1 LKACIHRGTKEIGG
15 TCVELE
21 SQGQRIVLDIGLPL
35 DAKDDNIPLPPVSGF
50 KKIDDSLLGVF
61 ISHPHLD
68 HYGLSQKINQN
79 IPVLIGTDALRII
92 SAANSFAFRETTFKD
107 VQSIKNKKSITLGP
121 FKLTPYLVDHSAY
134 DSYSL
139 LVEADNKRLFYS
151 GDFRRHGRKGKL
163 FERFISHAPS
173 NIDTLLMEG
182 STLGRSED
190 INAYP
195 TEVELEKS
203 LIELFKKTNG
213 LVLLWCSG
221 QNIDRLVTIYR
232 ACRYARRQFIADM
245 YTSHILRSIGNPR
258 IPQPGWKG
266 FRVYLPK
273 FQKKTIIKK
282 KFFELAQSFSQ
293 WRIFPEDINKI
304 SDQSVLLFR
313 PSMMIDFEHE
323 KCSENATLVYSLWDG
338 YLKDE
343 KYKGLFEWLKEKNI
357 QLIHC
362 HTSGHAPL
370 ADLQSFADAVSPK
383 MLVPVHTFVPDL
395 YKEYFK
401 NVVLKKDGEW
411 WNI

>member
-1 LKACIHRGTKEIGG
+1 
-15 TCVELE
+15 
-21 SQGQRIVLDIGLPL
+21 
-35 DAKDDNIPLPPVSGF
+35 
-50 KKIDDSLLGVF
+50 
-61 ISHPHLD
+61 
-68 HYGLSQKINQN
+68 
-79 IPVLIGTDALRII
+79 
-92 SAANSFAFRETTFKD
+92 
-107 VQSIKNKKSITLGP
+107 
-121 FKLTPYLVDHSAY
+121 
-134 DSYSL
+134 
-139 LVEADNKRLFYS
+139 
-151 GDFRRHGRKGKL
+151 
-163 FERFISHAPS
+163 
-173 NIDTLLMEG
+173 
-182 STLGRSED
+182 
-190 INAYP
+190 
-195 TEVELEKS
+195 
-203 LIELFKKTNG
+203 
-213 LVLLWCSG
+213 
-221 QNIDRLVTIYR
+221 
-232 ACRYARRQFIADM
+232 M

-383 MLVPVHTFVPDL
+383 MLVSVHTFVPDL